1 MRFQVTVRHGR
12 RYQRYHTLVVEA
24 DDAREALR
32 RAASEIPDDI
42 AGETDLVELRIAP
55 DPEARS
61 YVGEGDGEAAP

>member
-32 RAASEIPDDI
+32 RTASDIPDEI

-55 DPEARS
+55 DPEARR
-61 YVGEGDGEAAP
+61 YVGEGEEKAAP